1 VALNAKEGL
10 GATHHRYERRMMNN
24 EHIEL
29 LQLAAL
35 YHATNGSAETVF
47 AICDVADFDYGPQ
60 QDLAAIIVSLM
71 ADGEVNAMS
80 VFHRCTQSGKGLR
93 DFYINRVKEEFYGT
107 PTYCANAVR
116 DASNMRRLAVT
127 VTRAHQAIEQGK
139 RSVEEI
145 TADLTSALDE
155 NEAYESSGLSIV
167 DFTDMWNTPE
177 DIRQWVVPNMLRQNE
192 RMIITGP
199 EGGGKSVLVAQMALG
214 AAMGVNTMSPGLETH
229 EPLRV
234 LMLDVENDRLQIK
247 SNMKKIVPLLDEMS
261 GGVKPLIEWVD
272 VRDIDLSNSVER
284 QRVIRLAKERQP
296 QLMYLGSLY
305 KLAPEGDRVDT
316 AFGHVSRTV
325 DRIRAETSTSILI
338 EAHTG
343 HGMQNDR
350 NGAMRPYGSSMWLRY
365 PEFGIGMIPRR
376 DHKGVIEIKHWRGAR
391 SDDRVWPSGLR
402 RSGTLPWQAISD
414 EEWETRYQND

>member
-1 VALNAKEGL
+1 
-10 GATHHRYERRMMNN
+10 
-24 EHIEL
+24 
-29 LQLAAL
+29 
-35 YHATNGSAETVF
+35 
-47 AICDVADFDYGPQ
+47 
-60 QDLAAIIVSLM
+60 
-71 ADGEVNAMS
+71 
-80 VFHRCTQSGKGLR
+80 VFHRCTQGGKGLL
-93 DFYINRVKEEFYGT
+93 DFYIQHVRDEFYGS
-107 PTYCANAVR
+107 PGYCANAVR
-116 DASNMRRLAVT
+116 DAANMRRLAAT
-127 VTRAHQAIEQGK
+127 VTRAQAAIEQGK

-145 TADLTSALDE
+145 TADLASALDE
-155 NEAYESSGLSIV
+155 NEAYSSSGLSIV
-167 DFTDMWNTPE
+167 DFTDMWDTPE

-199 EGGGKSVLVAQMALG
+199 EGGGKSVLVAQMTLG

-247 SNMKKIVPLLDEMS
+247 ANMKKIVPILNEMS

-272 VRDIDLSNSVER
+272 VRDIDLSESVER

-325 DRIRAETSTSILI
+325 DRIRSETSTSILI

-350 NGAMRPYGSSMWLRY
+350 NGAMRPYGSSMWLRW
-365 PEFGIGMIPRR
+365 PEFGMAMIPRR
-376 DHKGVIEIKHWRGAR
+376 DHRGVTEIKHWRGAR
-391 SDDRVWPSGLR
+391 SDDRIWPAGLR
-402 RSGTLPWQAISD
+402 RGSTLPWMAIASD
-414 EEWETRYQND
+414 EWDAVYDN